1 MFVHMM
7 CLVFAHIAI
16 LQLYL
21 IHLPLTIAINTA
33 DKSKKIRCHGYNK
46 KKCYK
51 PRTHDVPGDLICAG
65 DAGRSAKQRRAEVL
79 KRLPSTSSSG
89 RPQTSSTKN
98 KKIGESNFRRSLS
111 KNDEP
116 THQPKSRRS
125 RTPIRRSRTLSPTRT
140 AVKESSAHTKYR
152 NLHASLAMPKGYD
165 TKELMDDTERVD
177 IIKHPQR
184 KYSNPLT
191 KSPSSEN
198 LSCNALSKTTPKKDN
213 TKKERKRRVSKELG
227 YCSVHPNVQLTVVRT
242 VSKSSKGGGS
252 FNVVKESCPICAST
266 LDLVAPD
273 TTKVLKCKEVDI
285 TLDPPDTTK
294 VLKPKCKEVDF
305 SSSAPMVIYNPK
317 RSSSRNDKKSSKEK
331 EKKEGE
337 NQADRRHLQ
346 NSTTRL
352 LRRKGSDGK
361 KSKERTSEN
370 AVVATEEDMKE
381 GEDQDDRRHL
391 SNSTTRL
398 MRRRSSDGKNAKERT
413 SGNTMK
419 KVKALD
425 YFRA

>member
-1 MFVHMM
+1 LH
-7 CLVFAHIAI
+7 I
-16 LQLYL
+16 LQYCNHILY
-21 IHLPLTIAINTA
+21 IYSSIAINTA

-79 KRLPSTSSSG
+79 KRLPSTGSSG

-116 THQPKSRRS
+116 THDQPKSRRS
-125 RTPIRRSRTLSPTRT
+125 KAPTRRRERARTLSPQRT
-140 AVKESSAHTKYR
+140 TVKESSAHTKYR
-152 NLHASLAMPKGYD
+152 NLHASLVMPKGYD
-165 TKELMDDTERVD
+165 TKELLDSTEP

-198 LSCNALSKTTPKKDN
+198 LSCNALSNTTPKKDN

-252 FNVVKESCPICAST
+252 FNVVKESCPICAAPST
-266 LDLVAPD
+266 LDLIAPD

-285 TLDPPDTTK
+285 TLDPVAPDTAK

-305 SSSAPMVIYNPK
+305 SSSAPMVIYKPK
-317 RSSSRNDKKSSKEK
+317 RSTSRNDKKVD
-331 EKKEGE
+331 KKEGE
-337 NQADRRHLQ
+337 DQDNDRRHLH

-361 KSKERTSEN
+361 KSKEQTSGN
-370 AVVATEEDMKE
+370 AVVATEVDMKE
-381 GEDQDDRRHL
+381 GEDQDDRTHL
-391 SNSTTRL
+391 QNSSARL
-398 MRRRSSDGKNAKERT
+398 MRRRSSDGKNAKDRT

>member
-1 MFVHMM
+1 MPGE
-7 CLVFAHIAI
+7 
-16 LQLYL
+16 L
-21 IHLPLTIAINTA
+21 I
-33 DKSKKIRCHGYNK
+33 S
-46 KKCYK
+46 
-51 PRTHDVPGDLICAG
+51 AG
-65 DAGRSAKQRRAEVL
+65 DPSRSAKQRREEVL
-79 KRLPSTSSSG
+79 LQRHPSTVSG
-89 RPQTSSTKN
+89 GRLQTSSTNTN
-98 KKIGESNFRRSLS
+98 KKIGGSNFRRSLT
-111 KNDEP
+111 KKDEP
-116 THQPKSRRS
+116 TPDQPKSRRS
-125 RTPIRRSRTLSPTRT
+125 RTPIRRSRTLSPKRT
-140 AVKESSAHTKYR
+140 VVKESSAHTKYR

-184 KYSNPLT
+184 KYSNLLT

-198 LSCNALSKTTPKKDN
+198 LSSNALSNTTPKKDN

-252 FNVVKESCPICAST
+252 FNVVKESCPICAASA

-273 TTKVLKCKEVDI
+273 TTKVIKCKEVDI

-294 VLKPKCKEVDF
+294 VLKPKCKAVDF
-305 SSSAPMVIYNPK
+305 SSSAPVVLYKPK
-317 RSSSRNDKKSSKEK
+317 RSTSRNDKKSSAAEVD
-331 EKKEGE
+331 KKEGE
-337 NQADRRHLQ
+337 DQDDRRHLQ

-361 KSKERTSEN
+361 KSKEHTSGN
-370 AVVATEEDMKE
+370 TAVVTTEVDKKE
-381 GEDQDDRRHL
+381 GEDQVDDRRHL
-391 SNSTTRL
+391 HNSTTRL
-398 MRRRSSDGKNAKERT
+398 MRRRSSEGKNVKERT